1 MAWDLCFIVSWGYLL
16 ARVASRAFAWLAGE
30 QGATPRKPPWRL
42 LGFAPLVAVGGDVAE
57 NLSVWFA
64 LALHWMGTDV
74 LACVVL
80 WFGALGSL
88 AKLGGLV
95 ACLPLAAVRGWIAVK
110 EGAARRSR

>member
-1 MAWDLCFIVSWGYLL
+1 
-16 ARVASRAFAWLAGE
+16 
-30 QGATPRKPPWRL
+30 
-42 LGFAPLVAVGGDVAE
+42 FAPLVAVGGDVAE

-110 EGAARRSR
+110 GRPRAVAALAAGAASDSRDTHGQG